1 MAMTLRLTAN
11 EDETLA
17 RLAKSFGT
25 SKNSAAAVAI
35 DLAAPREDHP
45 EFVRATTER
54 LLSRYAGLM
63 ARLADA

>member
-1 MAMTLRLTAN
+1 MAMTLRLSAD

-17 RLAKSFGT
+17 RLARTFRT
-25 SKNSAAAVAI
+25 SKNSAAALAI
-35 DLAAPREDHP
+35 DIAAPKADHP